1 MSTSQ
6 SKHFHRAPQHRLG
19 GAVVFSI
26 LFAAFTLLLTGGC
39 DKGPST
45 TATAKQVRSVEVEGA
60 TSKGSDAIAAQPT
73 AQLTGLEV
81 EKLEDS
87 IPIKFMQQSPIPFKM
102 DLEPNLVITGTPL
115 PPEEVAHVRQVLELE
130 LKRYPP
136 GLLKPLLGSVAVFKT
151 LAVNEQPAGGS
162 YFIGLVYIA
171 AGAYP
176 PGEARDNDIRRV
188 LHHEI
193 SSIFMR
199 MHWGMFDDAK
209 FRSLNPPDF
218 EYAYPNEVV
227 EGEPPRKAYAAADII
242 PSLTELGD
250 GFLVPYARS
259 NLEQD
264 FNSYAEILLWRPE
277 LLLKLF
283 APDSTV
289 GRKARVVRDFYI
301 AIDKRFEPMFAPFG
315 K

>member
-1 MSTSQ
+1 MSTGL
-6 SKHFHRAPQHRLG
+6 SKYFHRTPQHRLG

-26 LFAAFTLLLTGGC
+26 LFAAFTLLLSGGC

-45 TATAKQVRSVEVEGA
+45 SATPKQTRKLEVEGA
-60 TSKGSDAIAAQPT
+60 TKGVAIAGQPT
-73 AQLTGLEV
+73 ALPTGLDV

-87 IPIKFMQQSPIPFKM
+87 VPIKFMQQSPIPFKM
-102 DLEPNLVITGTPL
+102 DLDPNLVITGTPL
-115 PPEEVAHVRQVLELE
+115 PPEEVAHVRQVLEFE

-136 GLLKPLLGSVAVFKT
+136 GMLKPLLGSVAVYKT

-171 AGAYP
+171 AGAFP
-176 PGEARDNDIRRV
+176 PGEARDNDVRRT

-193 SSIFMR
+193 SSILMR
-199 MHWGMFDDAK
+199 MHWGIFDEAK
-209 FRSLNPPDF
+209 FRSLNPSGF
-218 EYAYPNEVV
+218 VYTHGNEII
-227 EGEPPRKAYAAADII
+227 EGEAPRTAYTAADSI
-242 PSLTELGD
+242 PSLAELGD
-250 GFLVPYARS
+250 GFLVPYARG

-277 LLLKLF
+277 LLLRVF
-283 APDSTV
+283 AADSTV

-301 AIDKRFEPMFAPFG
+301 AIDKRFETMFTPFG